1 MPTLGAG
8 YDCDYT
14 NAEVLLTRMSVK
26 DGRIVLPDGM
36 SYHLLYLQNCVSPVD
51 EICEAVGHYQQLKV
65 LSDPSDAMSLP
76 VIKKLRQLI
85 SDGATVVGAPPKRSA
100 ELNGYPDCDRE
111 VQEIATEIWGDLDG
125 KTRTERKFG
134 KGRIIWGK
142 TAREVLL
149 ADGIQPD
156 FSYIGQE
163 HEPEKFDYI
172 HRVDGQSEIYFVI
185 NRIGSTEVGDFSF
198 RVAGKQPEIWDPV
211 TGKMRDAGSF
221 EQKGGLTDLSLEL
234 APYSSCFIVFRK
246 SISKN
251 SSGKG
256 IPNFLKYEKIKELSD
271 SWHVLF
277 DKDWGGPG
285 EVRFDKLSN
294 WIDSQEEGIKYYSG
308 KATYRKVFDMGN
320 VQKKFSHAGERLVL
334 DLGDV
339 KHVAAVR
346 LNGKELGVL
355 WCSPWCVDITDCIK
369 DTGNVLEID
378 IVNLWAN
385 RVIGDWKLPV
395 EKRFTKTHDVFR
407 FDMLRGS
414 TPLTDAGLLGPVNI
428 LRGL

>member
-1 MPTLGAG
+1 M
-8 YDCDYT
+8 
-14 NAEVLLTRMSVK
+14 
-26 DGRIVLPDGM
+26 
-36 SYHLLYLQNCVSPVD
+36 
-51 EICEAVGHYQQLKV
+51 
-65 LSDPSDAMSLP
+65 
-76 VIKKLRQLI
+76 
-85 SDGATVVGAPPKRSA
+85 
-100 ELNGYPDCDRE
+100 
-111 VQEIATEIWGDLDG
+111 
-125 KTRTERKFG
+125 
-134 KGRIIWGK
+134 
-142 TAREVLL
+142 
-149 ADGIQPD
+149 
-156 FSYIGQE
+156 
-163 HEPEKFDYI
+163 
-172 HRVDGQSEIYFVI
+172 
-185 NRIGSTEVGDFSF
+185 
-198 RVAGKQPEIWDPV
+198 
-211 TGKMRDAGSF
+211 
-221 EQKGGLTDLSLEL
+221 
-234 APYSSCFIVFRK
+234 
-246 SISKN
+246 
-251 SSGKG
+251 
-256 IPNFLKYEKIKELSD
+256 KYEKIKELSD

-320 VQKKFSHAGERLVL
+320 VQKKFSHAGERLAL

-355 WCSPWCVDITDCIK
+355 WCSPWRVDITDCIK

-385 RVIGDWKLPV
+385 QVIGDWKLPV